1 MTRWV
6 AFAALTLLV
15 ASFVLLSARASERL
29 VAEFAAEPGPD
40 EPSLPDGAD
49 HLDVTGTVER
59 PDATSGANRPA
70 GTGGYR
76 GGVSG
81 PKPSSMALLANVGVS
96 HALFAALLIVGIQLT
111 DVPVASLGIGAGV
124 TGPEAAGL
132 GIVVGLAIAL
142 VNTLLSWYAD
152 SDPSAEL
159 RALLTP
165 SSPSGW
171 VVLLLVVLPIIAGFE
186 ELLFRAA
193 MIGAF
198 STGFGVSPW
207 LLAVASS
214 LVFAA
219 GHGAQGRL
227 GVVATGV
234 LGFALAAV
242 FVVTESLL
250 VVFLAHYVV
259 NAVEFGLEG
268 LGYEPFGKP
277 SGS

>member
-29 VAEFAAEPGPD
+29 LAEFAAEPAPD

-49 HLDVTGTVER
+49 HLDATGTVER
-59 PDATSGANRPA
+59 LDATGGANRPA
-70 GTGGYR
+70 GTGGYQ

-81 PKPSSMALLANVGVS
+81 PKPSSMALLANVGAS
-96 HALFAALLIVGIQLT
+96 HALFAVLLIVGVLLT

-124 TGPEAAGL
+124 TGPEAVGL
-132 GIVVGLAIAL
+132 GVVVGLAIAL
-142 VNTLLSWYAD
+142 VNTLLSGCLD

-171 VVLLLVVLPIIAGFE
+171 VVLLLVVLPLIAGFE

-198 STGFGVSPW
+198 STGFGISPW
-207 LLAVASS
+207 LLAVGSS
-214 LVFAA
+214 LAFAA

-242 FVVTESLL
+242 FVLTESLL
-250 VVFLAHYVV
+250 VVFVAHYIV
-259 NAVEFGLEG
+259 NAVEFGLG
-268 LGYEPFGKP
+268 GIGYEPFGEP
-277 SGS
+277 SEP